1 MPAKKRKHPI
11 QDFPTPGALLTP
23 ARRAAAMDA
32 ALALIDAHGLDVAKG
47 YPRPRITE
55 APNKR

>member
-1 MPAKKRKHPI
+1 MPTKKMKYPV

-23 ARRAAAMDA
+23 AQRAAAMND
-32 ALALIDAHGLDVAKG
+32 ALALIDAQGPLVAKN

>member
-1 MPAKKRKHPI
+1 MPTKKIKYPI
-11 QDFPTPGALLTP
+11 HDFPTPGALLTH
-23 ARRAAAMDA
+23 AQRAAAMDA
-32 ALALIDAHGLDVAKG
+32 ALALIDSQGIQVAKK